1 MDQHETLMGRNETKG
16 ALYPLWIERVLLVLV
31 IAAIAMF
38 ADDLQ
43 TAAGGGWMGGT
54 VAYVLTPLLLLALIE
69 TTGRWIQSR
78 LTTE

>member
-1 MDQHETLMGRNETKG
+1 MDQHETLMGRNENSG
-16 ALYPLWIERVLLVLV
+16 APYPLWIERVLLVLA

-78 LTTE
+78 LTIE